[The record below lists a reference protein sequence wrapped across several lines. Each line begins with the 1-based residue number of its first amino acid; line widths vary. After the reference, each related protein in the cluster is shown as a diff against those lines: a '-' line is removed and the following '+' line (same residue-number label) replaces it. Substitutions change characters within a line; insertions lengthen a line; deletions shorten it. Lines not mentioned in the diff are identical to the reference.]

1 MPRGATSRPAEA
13 GLPQVLKET
22 DYRSDRFELMPE
34 STLSRTE
41 IDGLEIAY
49 RDEGEG
55 EPVLLLHGWPTS
67 SFLWRDVI
75 PVLAEGNRVIAPDL
89 PGFGESSKPL
99 DRRYDFE
106 LFETVLDGLLAELEV
121 EETGLAVHD
130 LGGPIGVHWAIGR
143 PGEVTR
149 LALLNTLL
157 YPDFDP
163 SVAEFVIALL
173 TPEKRDELTSPEG
186 LAEVLGLGLADDSH
200 VTERALAGIREPFRD
215 EDSRLAL
222 ANAGIQLPP
231 DGFAEIAT
239 GLRSLDIPVCAIYGE
254 EDRILPDVAETMSR
268 VDDDV
273 PGGAEITGLPGCGHF
288 LQEEAP
294 GEVGELLA
302 EFFS

>member
-1 MPRGATSRPAEA
+1 
-13 GLPQVLKET
+13 
-22 DYRSDRFELMPE
+22 MPE
-34 STLSRTE
+34 ATLDKAR
-41 IDGLEIAY
+41 IDGMEIAY

-67 SFLWRDVI
+67 SFLWRHVI
-75 PVLAEGNRVIAPDL
+75 PTLAEENRVIAPDL
-89 PGFGESSKPL
+89 PGFGASSKPL

-106 LFETVLDGLLAELEV
+106 LFESVLDGLMAELAI

-143 PGEVTR
+143 PGEVTK

-157 YPDFDP
+157 YPEFDP
-163 SVAEFVIALL
+163 SVAEFVIALS
-173 TPEKRDELTSPEG
+173 TPERRDELTSPEG
-186 LAEVLGLGLADDSH
+186 LGEVLSLGLADDSH
-200 VTERALAGIREPFRD
+200 VTEQALAGIRAPFRD

-222 ANAGIQLPP
+222 AKAGIQLPP
-231 DGFAEIAT
+231 EGFAEIAA
-239 GLRSLDIPVCAIYGE
+239 GLPTLDIPVCAIYGE
-254 EDRILPDVAETMSR
+254 EDRILPDVAATMSR

-273 PGGAEITGLPGCGHF
+273 PDGARITGLPGCGHF

-302 EFFS
+302 QFFS